1 MKKSQITFFIIFAA
15 ILVLIASL
23 IVYSSKFL
31 IKTKNAPYELSR
43 INADRIII
51 KEYMQNCIAQVSY
64 PLIFEIAGK
73 GGSFNPNSGAYWN
86 GTELNSLAYYKSG
99 AGYLNNLLLRQDM
112 GRELSDAIK
121 QNLKSC
127 INLSIF
133 REKGYEISEN
143 ENTVNATINDNSI
156 VIKLEYPLKF
166 KIGPNTIDFNEF
178 SSILE
183 SSLGEIY
190 GAAID
195 IVNEEITYGYFDK
208 EDFML
213 KHGSIIRVEKH
224 KPYPDIVYIIS
235 KTDSKLKKDLAFRF
249 AIKGKDTAGK
259 EILNYGNSFGC
270 CTNKADGICFKN
282 TDPSKCLNN
291 IYQSNINCGCPKNLK
306 SDAEGCCVV
315 KEQNSDTCELTDEK
329 ACSSNGGKFY
339 KDDFRCAKA
348 DCANWS
354 CRSTYNYVKDDFS
367 GPSKKH
373 GESWCS
379 YESIVGKGLDY
390 VGTRH
395 YLHSCIEGKEYVEEC
410 RDFREELCA
419 EGIMGFY
426 DQFYSKGF
434 CRVNRWYDCA
444 DQKDESSCKDENLRD
459 CYWSG
464 FLYSQLKC
472 HPEVPPGFKFWKGDG
487 KAICNS
493 ASLDKDDYGNDYP
506 KSWGH
511 SALLYCQRTGD
522 CGNYRNIAEQIT
534 EFGYYNRD
542 IIPEQWA
549 YFDNGYTKRGDE
561 FGVKLRLYSTD
572 LSKSALIARGTS
584 GGYARCDIWE
594 APFAGD
600 CQSCSNSKLHP
611 CTEYRCRSLGKNCNF
626 RSSDN
631 ACSAGKLEDIPP
643 PKISLNKTGEQSGFK
658 IGQSLYYKDALEYSF
673 EKRLGVHEPFSFQ
686 FETSNPT
693 RCRLSIF
700 PPAITPES
708 ISNAVIPLPEIL
720 LNDYDY
726 KTKYNVTIRFPSS
739 KFTQLNAYN
748 LFLRCFDRQG
758 TQNEE
763 TIIKIGVQETAN
775 DNAPPEILNIT
786 ARNRVKKEQANGF
799 LIFTNEPFNLCK
811 YSFYDNMFESMN
823 SINCT
828 TEERNIIY
836 DINYPLGSYACNAN
850 IFLPENSSQ
859 ILFSC
864 EDKSGNRNE
873 NYLYKFS

>member
-1 MKKSQITFFIIFAA
+1 
-15 ILVLIASL
+15 
-23 IVYSSKFL
+23 
-31 IKTKNAPYELSR
+31 
-43 INADRIII
+43 
-51 KEYMQNCIAQVSY
+51 
-64 PLIFEIAGK
+64 
-73 GGSFNPNSGAYWN
+73 
-86 GTELNSLAYYKSG
+86 
-99 AGYLNNLLLRQDM
+99 
-112 GRELSDAIK
+112 
-121 QNLKSC
+121 
-127 INLSIF
+127 
-133 REKGYEISEN
+133 
-143 ENTVNATINDNSI
+143 
-156 VIKLEYPLKF
+156 
-166 KIGPNTIDFNEF
+166 
-178 SSILE
+178 
-183 SSLGEIY
+183 
-190 GAAID
+190 
-195 IVNEEITYGYFDK
+195 
-208 EDFML
+208 
-213 KHGSIIRVEKH
+213 
-224 KPYPDIVYIIS
+224 
-235 KTDSKLKKDLAFRF
+235 
-249 AIKGKDTAGK
+249 
-259 EILNYGNSFGC
+259 
-270 CTNKADGICFKN
+270 
-282 TDPSKCLNN
+282 
-291 IYQSNINCGCPKNLK
+291 
-306 SDAEGCCVV
+306 
-315 KEQNSDTCELTDEK
+315 
-329 ACSSNGGKFY
+329 
-339 KDDFRCAKA
+339 
-348 DCANWS
+348 
-354 CRSTYNYVKDDFS
+354 
-367 GPSKKH
+367 
-373 GESWCS
+373 
-379 YESIVGKGLDY
+379 
-390 VGTRH
+390 
-395 YLHSCIEGKEYVEEC
+395 
-410 RDFREELCA
+410 
-419 EGIMGFY
+419 
-426 DQFYSKGF
+426 
-434 CRVNRWYDCA
+434 
-444 DQKDESSCKDENLRD
+444 
-459 CYWSG
+459 
-464 FLYSQLKC
+464 
-472 HPEVPPGFKFWKGDG
+472 
-487 KAICNS
+487 
-493 ASLDKDDYGNDYP
+493 
-506 KSWGH
+506 
-511 SALLYCQRTGD
+511 
-522 CGNYRNIAEQIT
+522 
-534 EFGYYNRD
+534 
-542 IIPEQWA
+542 
-549 YFDNGYTKRGDE
+549 
-561 FGVKLRLYSTD
+561 
-572 LSKSALIARGTS
+572 
-584 GGYARCDIWE
+584 
-594 APFAGD
+594 PFAGD
-600 CQSCSNSKLHP
+600 CKLCSNSKLHP